1 MVMRYFHIIILF
13 LLFPFAASGQSVG
26 LVLSGGGAKGLYHVG
41 VIRALEDN
49 GIPVDYVSGTSIGAV
64 VGGLY
69 AIGYSPEQIGE
80 ILKAPDV
87 ENWISGRL
95 SDRYNYY
102 FKQMRENASM
112 ISLRLDPAKR
122 GSQLPSNIVASDQLD
137 IAFTEFFGAA
147 DVAAGGDFDR
157 LMVPFRCVAT
167 DAHAQQAVVFRDG
180 GLGMAVRSSMSIPF
194 LFAPMK
200 TGDMLLFDGGLFNNF
215 PWQPLMEDFTPD
227 VLIGSVCASSY
238 LEGPDANLM
247 EQAFMIT
254 MLHTDYRL
262 PREGDVLIERS
273 FPEVSMLDFGKAD
286 FLIAQ
291 GYADAMAQM
300 DKIKADIRRRA
311 DIAELAARR
320 EAFRSRIPRLR
331 FDEINISGLSPAQTG
346 YVRRLLRIERDGM
359 PFSFEKFK
367 LEYFKILAEG
377 DIDGGYP
384 TVRYNERT
392 GYFAL
397 DLTLAAKPSFK
408 VMFGGN
414 LSSTAL
420 NQIYV
425 GLEYKKTGS
434 VARSHNIDGYFS
446 AFHSSVA
453 IDNRIDFFV
462 RSPLYAELGV
472 QANFFNYFRSNYGF
486 LVRGENVTY
495 SKYRDHY
502 ATTALGFPSSRHSV
516 VNVRLNAGQDE
527 YLYFLDPAGSDDDD
541 LMDRTRFRFI
551 GAKLEY
557 ERKNLNYKMYPTRG
571 IYTQLSAIYIDGTE
585 RFRPGASESGRISAG
600 RRWFG
605 SKLVWE
611 EYFRKWTGW
620 FSIGYRVEGVL
631 TDRPDFTNE
640 YASNIS
646 APAFLPTPH
655 SHTVYM
661 KEFRANSYAAAG
673 IMPIFHFG
681 PNFYLKTNGYVF
693 IPEKLRG
700 VEDNVRRRMRYIFD
714 ASFVYQ
720 SILGPVSL
728 SLSQYDTA
736 SNNWF
741 ITFNFGTAL
750 FNRKGLFY

>member
-1 MVMRYFHIIILF
+1 MSARHILILF
-13 LLFPFAASGQSVG
+13 FSLLTFVAHGQSVG

-41 VIRALEDN
+41 VMKALEEN
-49 GIPVDYVSGTSIGAV
+49 GIPVDYISGTSIGAV

-69 AIGYSPEQIGE
+69 AIGYTPGQIAEVLKSPEVG
-80 ILKAPDV
+80 
-87 ENWISGRL
+87 NWISGRL
-95 SDRYNYY
+95 SEHYNYY

-112 ISLRLDPAKR
+112 ISLRLDPGRR

-147 DVAAGGDFDR
+147 DVLAEGDFDK
-157 LMVPFRCVAT
+157 LVVPFRCVAT
-167 DAHAQQAVVFRDG
+167 DARAQRPVVFRDG
-180 GLGMAVRSSMSIPF
+180 DLGMAVRSSMSIPF

-200 TGDMLLFDGGLFNNF
+200 TDDMLLFDGGLFNNF
-215 PWQPLMEDFTPD
+215 PWQPLMEDFSPD
-227 VLIGSVCASSY
+227 VLIGSVCAASY
-238 LEGPDANLM
+238 LEGKDANLM

-262 PREGDVLIERS
+262 PREGDVTIERS
-273 FPEVSMLDFGKAD
+273 FPDVSMLDFGKAD
-286 FLIAQ
+286 YLIAQ

-300 DKIKADIRRRA
+300 EKIKANVARRA
-311 DIAELAARR
+311 DGTELAARR
-320 EAFRSRIPRLR
+320 KEFRNRIPRLR
-331 FDEINISGLSPAQTG
+331 FDEINISGLTPAQTG
-346 YVRRLLRIERDGM
+346 YVRRQLRIERDGM
-359 PFSFEKFK
+359 PFSFEKFRS
-367 LEYFKILAEG
+367 EYFKILAEG
-377 DIDGGYP
+377 DIDGSYP
-384 TVRYNERT
+384 CVKYNPET

-397 DLTLAAKPSFK
+397 DLMLTAKPSFK

-425 GLEYKKTGS
+425 GLEYKKIGS

-453 IDNRIDFFV
+453 IDNRIDFFIS
-462 RSPLYAELGV
+462 SPLYAEIGV

-502 ATTALGFPSSRHSV
+502 ATAAIGFPSSRHSV

-527 YLYFLDPAGSDDDD
+527 YLYFLDPAGSDSDP
-541 LMDRTRFRFI
+541 MDRTRFRFM

-571 IYTQLSAIYIDGTE
+571 IFTQLSAIYIEGTE
-585 RFRPGASESGRISAG
+585 RFRPGIGGGWRVNAARQWFGGRG
-600 RRWFG
+600 VWEQYFGKWTRWF
-605 SKLVWE
+605 SL
-611 EYFRKWTGW
+611 
-620 FSIGYRVEGVL
+620 GYRLEGVQ
-631 TDRPDFTNE
+631 TDHPDFSNE

-646 APAFLPTPH
+646 APAFMPTPH

-661 KEFRANSYAAAG
+661 KEFRADSYVAAG

-693 IPEKLRG
+693 IPGKLRG
-700 VEDNVRRRMRYIFD
+700 VEDNIRQRMRYIFD

-720 SILGPVSL
+720 TVLGPVSL

>member
-1 MVMRYFHIIILF
+1 MKYLLTILF
-13 LLFPFAASGQSVG
+13 SASAFAAQGQSVG

-41 VIRALEDN
+41 VMKALEEN

-80 ILKAPDV
+80 VLKSPEV

-95 SDRYNYY
+95 DERYSYY
-102 FKQMRENASM
+102 FKQMREDASM
-112 ISLRLDPAKR
+112 ISLRLDPGKR
-122 GSQLPSNIVASDQLD
+122 GSQLPSNLVASDQLD
-137 IAFTEFFGAA
+137 IAFSEFFGAV
-147 DVAAGGDFDR
+147 DVVAEGDFDR

-167 DAHAQQAVVFRDG
+167 DARAQQPVVFRNGD
-180 GLGMAVRSSMSIPF
+180 LGMAVRSSMSIPF

-200 TGDMLLFDGGLFNNF
+200 TDDMLLFDGGLFNNF
-215 PWQPLMEDFTPD
+215 PWQPLVEDFTPD
-227 VLIGSVCASSY
+227 VLIGSVCAASY
-238 LEGPDANLM
+238 LEGNDANLM

-254 MLHTDYRL
+254 MLHTNYRL
-262 PREGDVLIERS
+262 PREGDVMIERS
-273 FPEVSMLDFGKAD
+273 FPDISMLDFSKAD

-300 DKIKADIRRRA
+300 ERIKAGIARRA
-311 DIAELAARR
+311 DSAELAARR
-320 EAFRSRIPRLR
+320 EGFRSRIPRLR
-331 FDEINISGLSPAQTG
+331 FDEINISGLTPAQTM

-384 TVRYNERT
+384 CVRYNPET

-397 DLTLAAKPSFK
+397 DLTLTAKPSFR

-425 GLEYKKTGS
+425 GLEYKKIGS

-453 IDNRIDFFV
+453 LNNRLDFFIT
-462 RSPLYAELGV
+462 SPLYAEIGG

-486 LVRGENVTY
+486 LMRGENVTY

-502 ATTALGFPSSRHSV
+502 ATAALGFPSSRHSV
-516 VNVRLNAGQDE
+516 VNVRLNAGHDE
-527 YLYFLDPAGSDDDD
+527 YLYYLDPAGSDGDP
-541 LMDRTRFRFI
+541 MDRTRFNFI

-557 ERKNLNYKMYPTRG
+557 ERRTLNYKMYPTRG
-571 IYTQLSAIYIDGTE
+571 IHAQLSAIYVEGSE
-585 RFRPGASESGRISAG
+585 RFRPGAAPGGRIGASRQWFGGKALWEQYFG
-600 RRWFG
+600 KWTRWF
-605 SKLVWE
+605 SL
-611 EYFRKWTGW
+611 
-620 FSIGYRVEGVL
+620 GYRLEGVL
-631 TDRPDFTNE
+631 TNRPDFSNE

-646 APAFLPTPH
+646 APAFQPTPH

-661 KEFRANSYAAAG
+661 KELRADSYAAAG

-681 PNFYLKTNGYVF
+681 PNLYLKTNGYIF

-700 VEDNVRRRMRYIFD
+700 VEDNIRQRMRYIFD
-714 ASFVYQ
+714 ASLVYQ
-720 SILGPVSL
+720 TVLGPVSL
-728 SLSQYDTA
+728 SLSQYDTV

-741 ITFNFGTAL
+741 ITFNFGTTI